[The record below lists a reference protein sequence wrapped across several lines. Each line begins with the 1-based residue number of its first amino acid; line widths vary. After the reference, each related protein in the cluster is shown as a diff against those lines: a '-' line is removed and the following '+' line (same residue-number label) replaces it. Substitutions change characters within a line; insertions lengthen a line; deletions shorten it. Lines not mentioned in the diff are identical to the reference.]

1 MRKIGDRKSNTALPF
16 DQPGD
21 FYYRRAMK
29 FAQKYEYDKA
39 VFSIRKAIDKD
50 QSNIGYKLD
59 LAGLLTEI
67 EHFDDSNDLL
77 FYVLRKS
84 GEHQAECYFGLG
96 CNFYGL
102 SDYKK
107 ATSSLNKYLSMSPEG
122 EYAEDAQMMLEN
134 ISIDESLSE
143 EETGFPDDQWKE
155 ALNEGDTKNAIDLL
169 TSIEDD
175 SVSNSTLIRNN
186 LAVAYMLENNNDKAL
201 EICESILKEEPYNIH
216 ALCNMAMIKNRQGDA
231 VSAKAHVLN
240 AMSQD
245 ECEYSELLK
254 ISIALADLNMHADAV
269 DVFYELLDENPYD
282 LHTRH
287 FLAIALFNCG
297 EYSQSLQELKFI
309 SKFKPADS
317 VNKWYI
323 NAVTQRMHNKS
334 TIESFPYVHQVSADS
349 VYSRINR
356 INELIKNDKEETLW
370 ENSEF
375 RELVLWAFDIKDE
388 ALKSSMITIIAK
400 YAGGEAPKLLRA
412 KLCSRHVSDDIKH
425 KILLSL
431 KKLGEKE
438 PYIALMDDN
447 IVEVS
452 VNTFEVGLSEHLKLQ
467 RDIIELILANMPES
481 YDIEY
486 FKYIINTWNILVT
499 KENLFDKITDSK
511 LWAAALEY
519 NYSFT
524 HTDTASPEDVSIRYC
539 VDMNEMLNLNK
550 KIQKNIKGN

>member
-1 MRKIGDRKSNTALPF
+1 MRRIGDRKSNTALPF

-29 FAQKYEYDKA
+29 FAEKYEYDKA

-77 FYVLRKS
+77 FSVLRKS

-122 EYAEDAQMMLEN
+122 EYAEDAHMMLEN

-143 EETGFPDDQWKE
+143 EETGFSDAQWKE
-155 ALNEGDTKNAIDLL
+155 ALNEGNTKNAIDLL
-169 TSIEDD
+169 SSIEDD
-175 SVSNSTLIRNN
+175 SVGQSTLIRNN
-186 LAVAYMLENNNDKAL
+186 LAVAHMLENDNEKAL
-201 EICESILKEEPYNIH
+201 EICEAILKEEPYNIH
-216 ALCNMAMIKNRQGDA
+216 ALCNMAMIKNRAGDA
-231 VSAKAHVLN
+231 ISAKAYVLE
-240 AMSQD
+240 ALGQD
-245 ECEYSELLK
+245 ECDYSELLK
-254 ISIALADLNMHADAV
+254 ISIALADLNMHEDAV

-297 EYSQSLQELKFI
+297 EYAQALEELKFI
-309 SKFKPADS
+309 SKFKPTDS
-317 VNKWYI
+317 VNNWYI
-323 NAVTQRMHNKS
+323 NTVTQRMHNKN
-334 TIESFPYVHQVSADS
+334 TIESFPYVNQVSADS

-356 INELIKNDKEETLW
+356 INELIKNDSTEKLW
-370 ENSEF
+370 QDSEF

-388 ALKSSMITIIAK
+388 ALKSSMITLISK
-400 YAGGEAPKLLRA
+400 YAGSDAPKLLRA

-425 KILLSL
+425 RILLSL

-438 PYIALMDDN
+438 PYLALMDDN

-452 VNTFEVGLSEHLKLQ
+452 VNTFEVGLSKHLELQ
-467 RDIIELILANMPES
+467 REIIELILANMPDS

-499 KENLFDKITDSK
+499 KEKLFDKITDSK

-519 NYSFT
+519 NYSLT
-524 HTDTASPEDVSIRYC
+524 YTDTASPEDISIRYS
-539 VDMNEMLNLNK
+539 VDMNEMLKLNK
-550 KIQKNIKGN
+550 KIEKNIKEN